1 MKDDMLSLGEGSEQ
15 GSTGGLGALGA
26 GRTLEFQDTGSGGCS
41 EKTVWPT
48 CQDSVQSFRTMIF
61 ENTNIAGTD

>member
-1 MKDDMLSLGEGSEQ
+1 MKDDVHSPGEGSEQ
-15 GSTGGLGALGA
+15 GAMGGLGALGV

-48 CQDSVQSFRTMIF
+48 CQDSVQSFLTMIF
-61 ENTNIAGTD
+61 ENTNIAGAD